1 LKLKTRNYSTVQI
14 KGDPMPIPAVNE
26 KFTYADY
33 LKWPD
38 EERWELI
45 YGEAWNMPLAPTR
58 KHQQISKKLLFQI
71 EDYLKDR
78 DCLVYYAPFDVRLPD
93 GKEDFDKE
101 IDTVVQPDLLVVC
114 DKSKLDDAGCK
125 GAPDWIIE
133 ILSPSTAVKDLNN
146 KYELYQAKGVKE
158 YWIVD
163 PSNNYLTVYLLDI
176 SGKYF
181 RSGVYSTDD
190 KVISSTFPELTID
203 LTPVFAD

>member
-1 LKLKTRNYSTVQI
+1 
-14 KGDPMPIPAVNE
+14 MPIPAEHE
-26 KFTYADY
+26 KFTYSDY

-45 YGEAWNMPLAPTR
+45 YGEAWDMSPAPNR
-58 KHQQISKKLLFQI
+58 KHQKIAIKLSYQI

-78 DCLVYYAPFDVRLPD
+78 DCVVYIAPFDVRLPENEKD
-93 GKEDFDKE
+93 NAKKDNDNET
-101 IDTVVQPDLLVVC
+101 DTVVQPDLLVVC

-146 KYELYQAKGVKE
+146 KYQLYEAKGVKE
-158 YWIVD
+158 YWIID
-163 PSNNYLTVYLLDI
+163 PSNNYLTVYLLDV

-181 RSGVYSTDD
+181 RSGVYSSDS
-190 KVISSTFPELTID
+190 KVSSSTLPELTID
-203 LTPVFAD
+203 LSPVFADD

>member
-1 LKLKTRNYSTVQI
+1 
-14 KGDPMPIPAVNE
+14 MPIPAENE
-26 KFTYADY
+26 KFTYTDY

-45 YGEAWNMPLAPTR
+45 YGEAWDMSPAPTR
-58 KHQQISKKLLFQI
+58 KHQQISKKLLYQI

-78 DCLVYYAPFDVRLPD
+78 DCLVYYAPFDVRLSEGEED
-93 GKEDFDKE
+93 GDKE
-101 IDTVVQPDLLVVC
+101 TDTVVQPDLLVVC

-146 KYELYQAKGVKE
+146 KYELYQAEGVKE

-163 PSNNYLTVYLLDI
+163 PYNNYLTVYLLDI

-181 RSGVYSTDD
+181 RSGVYSPES
-190 KVISSTFPELTID
+190 KVVSAIFPELIID
-203 LTPVFAD
+203 LSPVFSINT

>member
-1 LKLKTRNYSTVQI
+1 
-14 KGDPMPIPAVNE
+14 MPVPAENE

-33 LKWPD
+33 LKWP
-38 EERWELI
+38 EQERWELI
-45 YGEAWNMPLAPTR
+45 YGEAWDMSPAPTR
-58 KHQQISKKLLFQI
+58 KHQHISKKLLFQT
-71 EDYLKDR
+71 ENYLQDR
-78 DCLVYYAPFDVRLPD
+78 DCLVYYAPFDVRLPEGEGD
-93 GKEDFDKE
+93 RDKE

-146 KYELYQAKGVKE
+146 KYELYQAKGVRE

-163 PSNNYLTVYLLDI
+163 PSNYYLTVYLLDI

-181 RSGVYSTDD
+181 RSGVYSPDSR
-190 KVISSTFPELTID
+190 VVSTVLPELIID
-203 LTPVFAD
+203 LSLVFPANI